1 MRAVIQRVSR
11 ANVGSEGRVLGSIGR
26 GLVVLL
32 GVAHDDEERDAQY
45 LLDKIV
51 GLRIFADEARKFNLS
66 LEEVGG
72 ELMVV
77 SQFTLFG
84 DCRKGRRPSFSDA
97 APPDLAERLYD
108 LFVSAARETGLR
120 VSTGSFGAMMSVE
133 LANDGPVTLMLDSR
147 KQL

>member
-11 ANVGSEGRVLGSIGR
+11 ASVSVDGKVLGSIGL

-32 GVAHDDEERDAQY
+32 GVARDDEERDADY

-51 GLRIFADEARKFNLS
+51 GLRIFKDEAGKFNLS
-66 LEEVGG
+66 LENVGG
-72 ELMVV
+72 DLMVV

-108 LFVSAARETGLR
+108 HFVSASRKTGLT
-120 VSTGSFGAMMSVE
+120 VATGEFRAMMSVE

-147 KQL
+147 KLF

>member
-11 ANVGSEGRVLGSIGR
+11 ASVSVEGKVLGSIGL

-32 GVAHDDEERDAQY
+32 GVARDDEERDADY
-45 LLDKIV
+45 LLEKIV
-51 GLRIFADEARKFNLS
+51 GLRIFKDEAGKFNLS
-66 LEEVGG
+66 LEDVGG
-72 ELMVV
+72 DLMVV

-97 APPDLAERLYD
+97 ASPDLAERLYD
-108 LFVSAARETGLR
+108 HFVSASRKTGLT
-120 VSTGSFGAMMSVE
+120 VATGEFRAMMSVE

-147 KQL
+147 KLF